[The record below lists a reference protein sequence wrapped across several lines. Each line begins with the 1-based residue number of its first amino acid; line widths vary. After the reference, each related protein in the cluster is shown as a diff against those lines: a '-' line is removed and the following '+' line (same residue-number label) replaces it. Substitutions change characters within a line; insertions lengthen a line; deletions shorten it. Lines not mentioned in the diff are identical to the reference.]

1 MWHFVFHKLQTREL
15 CIGDEVEFTTIQD
28 PGSNFANNRLSAIR
42 IKHLPPGQVQFET
55 LMQRDIEGVV
65 TREAPKSPLKSVD
78 RMEGGVI
85 TYTQA
90 NVKKTIMYFLKDCDR
105 PPRVNDQV
113 RFDISLVSVE
123 YGFGSYLNCF

>member
-1 MWHFVFHKLQTREL
+1 MH
-15 CIGDEVEFTTIQD
+15 
-28 PGSNFANNRLSAIR
+28 
-42 IKHLPPGQVQFET
+42 
-55 LMQRDIEGVV
+55 RDIEGVV

-90 NVKKTIMYFLKDCDR
+90 NAKKTIMYFLKDCER

-113 RFDISLVSVE
+113 RFDISLVSLLKSNVFE
-123 YGFGSYLNCF
+123 LCNWFFCSIFFIG